1 MKKSI
6 FLFFAAIL
14 CATSAWAANVG
25 FESYDCGIKYTQN
38 NGSATEWNFSGQ
50 AEQSK
55 TLEGNTT
62 SLLMNEWFACM
73 YQDADNTIYGQDY
86 HKFQYK
92 IHRTAESAGTN
103 GFKTVNANWWSWEN
117 WDWGY
122 RHPKGGNNWAN
133 INLLEGIGSGNY
145 TMTFYFQHNGDKT
158 YESKVNTLKW
168 TTNVPDVSS
177 ISCSSNGAGTGTE
190 DDPFLVPVGKTLT
203 LSVSGTQKYNDPNST
218 LYAKFGTGTYSSTV
232 THDLMPTSTKQSIT
246 ISVKY
251 YNNTDDLTGGEKTIT
266 VYYQTLAEETNDV
279 TIVCKCGGVEIQPS
293 GEPISV
299 GVSTVSAIPAPTI
312 PNYIFTSWEVGD
324 GINAVDVS
332 ANPIS
337 ITTKASGDYTLTANY
352 ERSLYYYL
360 TGNDAVFGM
369 EGESTW
375 HPDGVKMTWDEAS
388 KKYSHTVSLVT
399 NKYYKFRVTDGTW
412 EGKWGYSKLNP
423 AIDELLAAED
433 DNILFAL
440 SKAGELT
447 IAFDGTSIE
456 LTTTGE
462 FAAPVYT
469 IVGVET
475 LTGSDWNLNDA
486 NNNMTQSTS
495 DKNIYTLE
503 KNVELAAGDYTYKA
517 VRNYS
522 YDWSVPSSGNNTLN
536 VEEAGSGK
544 ITYTLNVAN
553 YTLEAELSDWVTGS
567 VAQDVKLVGIDEDKV
582 FTEADD
588 QTTTSVEV
596 ELEAN
601 QIYTFNVVVNGTYKY
616 NNGAMWRSNCTDWA
630 FDNAGMGQVATIIT
644 DLAGTYTFTW
654 TYEGNKLSVTYPD
667 GTNVPAPVFLG
678 GGMNEWNWIATRLIP
693 SADGKTASVTV
704 NLTAESTTEFKIKE
718 GDTHLGNDGT
728 MTREY
733 HEGFIFS
740 EKKQDSEEAQV
751 NAKIYADATGEYTF
765 TWTYETNALTVDYPE
780 IVTEPATITLT
791 TGNNDDVI
799 AANMGKTVNVVI
811 ERSFTANDGFYTLCV
826 PFNMPASVIGKAYS
840 LGTITK
846 HVTGESIDIELVE
859 VSELLVGMPYLVLP
873 KANMSELVV
882 ENVTIQSD
890 PASGQNVTNEE
901 RTVNIFFEGFYS
913 APGRTTN
920 GTIEYYVGNNGYLY
934 KGEVEIPG
942 LSGLFTITDW
952 EGNPLN
958 VRARVVTRE
967 EVETGFENITN
978 GENTTIKLIEN
989 GQLIIIRNGEKFNAQ
1004 GQKL

>member
-14 CATSAWAANVG
+14 CATSAWGANVG
-25 FESYDCGIKYTQN
+25 FEGYDCGIKYTQN

-50 AEQSK
+50 EEQSK

-122 RHPKGGNNWAN
+122 RHPKGGNNGAN

-190 DDPFLVPVGKTLT
+190 ADPFLVPVGKTLT

-469 IVGVET
+469 IVGVKT
-475 LTGSDWNLNDA
+475 LMGYDWSVDASEND
-486 NNNMTQSTS
+486 MTQSPS
-495 DKNIYTLE
+495 DKTIYTLT
-503 KNVELAAGDYTYKA
+503 KTVTLPAGEYPYKA
-517 VRNYS
+517 VRNRS
-522 YDWSVPSSGNNTLN
+522 WDWSVPNGSNNKTLTI
-536 VEEAGSGK
+536 EEAGTGT
-544 ITYTLNVAN
+544 ITYTLDVDA
-553 YTLEAELSDWVTGS
+553 YTLTAEVTDWIAGS
-567 VAQDVKLVGIDEDKV
+567 VAQEVNLVGIDDTKA
-582 FTEADD
+582 FTEID
-588 QTTTSVEV
+588 QKTTSVSV
-596 ELEAN
+596 ELGAN
-601 QIYTFNVVVNGTYKY
+601 QVYAFNITVNGNYMY
-616 NNGAMWRSNCTDWA
+616 NSGAMWRGNCTDWT
-630 FDNAGMGQVATIIT
+630 FESAGIGQEAHIIT
-644 DLAGTYTFTW
+644 DIAGTYTFTW

-718 GDTHLGNDGT
+718 GDTYLGNDGT

-780 IVTEPATITLT
+780 IVTEPETYTRTVTQGNYGTICLPYASSSYTGMELYEVSWLQKNGETPVNLYLDQLEEGNQLVAGKPYIFRATSTELT
-791 TGNNDDVI
+791 VTYTGEVALAPIPGENGLTGSFDAIPAGGALEGNYVI
-799 AANMGKTVNVVI
+799 AQNKFWTATAEASAPANRAYIN
-811 ERSFTANDGFYTLCV
+811 ATLV
-826 PFNMPASVIGKAYS
+826 PTTEPAKVPGRRRVS
-840 LGTITK
+840 LGAA
-846 HVTGESIDIELVE
+846 GEN
-859 VSELLVGMPYLVLP
+859 
-873 KANMSELVV
+873 A
-882 ENVTIQSD
+882 
-890 PASGQNVTNEE
+890 
-901 RTVNIFFEGFYS
+901 
-913 APGRTTN
+913 
-920 GTIEYYVGNNGYLY
+920 
-934 KGEVEIPG
+934 
-942 LSGLFTITDW
+942 
-952 EGNPLN
+952 
-958 VRARVVTRE
+958 
-967 EVETGFENITN
+967 ETGVDNIITSN
-978 GENTTIKLIEN
+978 APIKVIEN
-989 GQLIIIRNGEKFNAQ
+989 GQLIIIRNGEKYNVQ
-1004 GQKL
+1004 GVRL